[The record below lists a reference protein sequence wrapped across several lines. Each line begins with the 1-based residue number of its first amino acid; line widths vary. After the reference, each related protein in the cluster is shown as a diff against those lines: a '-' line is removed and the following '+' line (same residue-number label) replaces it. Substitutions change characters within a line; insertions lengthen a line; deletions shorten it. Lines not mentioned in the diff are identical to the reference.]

1 MDYKTLY
8 NLRSKKRK
16 KTNETT
22 LKEVVKK
29 CEKCVKEPVKIKQ
42 EAIFQMLKVKK

>member
-16 KTNETT
+16 KEGTT
-22 LKEVVKK
+22 LKKVIKK
-29 CEKCVKEPVKIKQ
+29 CEKCVKEPVKLKQ